1 MVRTQNPTAH
11 AVRRDSF
18 VDAAQGFIQ
27 SKGYEQM
34 SIQDVLDELGASKGA
49 FYHYFD
55 SKQALL
61 QAVVDRMVDAAV
73 AAQTPLVMDPTVSAP
88 EKIHG
93 LFAGISRYKNA
104 RPELMTAI
112 LETWMS
118 DDNAVVRERVWRGVS
133 ARLTPMLAEIVRQG
147 NTEGHFDVG
156 SPDDSAA
163 ILMAL
168 TMGLNQRAIELYVA
182 RQAGTITL
190 EDVERTIGAYV
201 EAFDRV
207 LAAPP
212 GSVVPVDLAV
222 VRQWFGKQEI
232 AT

>member
-73 AAQTPLVMDPTVSAP
+73 AAPV
-88 EKIHG
+88 KIHG

-104 RPELMTAI
+104 RPELMAAI

-147 NTEGHFDVG
+147 NAEGNFNVG

-190 EDVERTIGAYV
+190 EDVERTLGAYV

-207 LAAPP
+207 LDAPP